1 MVTSVNSMAY
11 IFIVCRLAF
20 FSSAANISCMNTLLN
35 TIHGLGQAEF
45 ARSLGVTQGLVSQWV
60 NQTTR
65 ITAERAVQIHQVHG
79 VPLSDIRP
87 DLWSPDISSSAE
99 QPQEEAA

>member
-1 MVTSVNSMAY
+1 MAY

-87 DLWSPDISSSAE
+87 DLWPPD
-99 QPQEEAA
+99 QPDLNPTPAAHAA